1 MAKMHVN
8 ITISP
13 NFEAQVTLPVSK
25 SVVNRELLINA
36 QWSLA
41 KSTLKEGK
49 TERQISSESEPP
61 PLQGGLR
68 GAPRGDR
75 GGAPFNEPDDI
86 AAMRRGLAAH
96 DGDTVDLHG
105 AGTALRFL
113 TAYWATREGCTVTL
127 TGNDRLCQ
135 RPIAPLVDALRQLGA
150 DIDYVH
156 TQGFAPLRITG
167 RRLHAGRLKLGGG
180 VSSQFV
186 SALLMI
192 APTIGGLELELKG
205 DIVSRPYIDMTLAL
219 MERHGVTAHWHGQ
232 MITVPAGD
240 YLPAPAVDEGDWSAA
255 AFWLALQALL
265 PQARITL
272 HGLRPDSVQ
281 GDRRILTILEQM
293 GMQAHWH
300 DDGSLTAD
308 MGLADCCCCST
319 FADLTG
325 TPDLAPVLVAMLCLM
340 GRPFRI
346 TGLRTLRHKESD
358 RLEALRQE
366 LRKVGYVITIEGDDA
381 VTWHF
386 ATCEPQ
392 EHPVID
398 PHDDHRIAMAMALAA
413 VRHPGLVIANAHC
426 VDKSYPGLWDYF
438 NR

>member
-8 ITISP
+8 LTISP
-13 NFEAQVTLPVSK
+13 TIEAQVTLPVSK
-25 SVVNRELLINA
+25 SVVNRELIIHAL
-36 QWSLA
+36 
-41 KSTLKEGK
+41 
-49 TERQISSESEPP
+49 SSESDLSPF
-61 PLQGGLR
+61 
-68 GAPRGDR
+68 RGDR
-75 GGAPFNEPDDI
+75 GGAPFSEPDDI

-150 DIDYVH
+150 DIEYAERE
-156 TQGFAPLRITG
+156 GFAPLRITG
-167 RRLHAGRLKLGGG
+167 HNLHGGHLVLGGG

-192 APTIGGLELELKG
+192 APTIGGLELELTG
-205 DIVSRPYIDMTLAL
+205 DIVSRPYIDMT
-219 MERHGVTAHWHGQ
+219 MERHGVTAQWRDN
-232 MITVPAGD
+232 IVVVPDDA
-240 YLPAPAVDEGDWSAA
+240 YVSAPLEPEGDWSAA

-308 MGLADCCCCST
+308 MGMADCCCCST

-381 VTWHF
+381 VSWHF
-386 ATCEPQ
+386 ATCQPQ

-398 PHDDHRIAMAMALAA
+398 PHDDHRIAMALALAT
-413 VRHPGLVIANAHC
+413 VRHPGLVIANARC
-426 VDKSYPGLWDYF
+426 IDKSYPGLWDYF